1 MAKKKK
7 IDVEVQVNDTHV
19 ELHKDEN
26 KQELIIDSKKLDIEV
41 SKTSDKVEVKVDSQ
55 SGLLNTLGKLI
66 GKVALKRFK

>member
-7 IDVEVQVNDTHV
+7 VDVDVQVNDTHI

-41 SKTSDKVEVKVDSQ
+41 SKTAEGVEVKVDAQ

>member
-7 IDVEVQVNDTHV
+7 VDVEVQVNDTHV

-26 KQELIIDSKKLDIEV
+26 KQELIIDSKNLDIEV
-41 SKTSDKVEVKVDSQ
+41 SKTADQVEVKVDSQ